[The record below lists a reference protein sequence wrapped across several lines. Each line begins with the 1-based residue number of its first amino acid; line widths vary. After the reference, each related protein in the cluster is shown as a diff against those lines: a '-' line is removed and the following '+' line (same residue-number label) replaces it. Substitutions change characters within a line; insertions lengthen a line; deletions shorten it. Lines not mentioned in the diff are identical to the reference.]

1 MVESGGFENVTQW
14 NQVINVN
21 VNVNP
26 PALPPEI
33 GAEQYGG
40 TFALGVC
47 SCSEWAAKRRA

>member
-1 MVESGGFENVTQW
+1 MESGGFENVTQW

-21 VNVNP
+21 VNP
-26 PALPPEI
+26 SALPPEI

-47 SCSEWAAKRRA
+47 SAAKTQSAVTVG